1 LGRRCELALLSGDH
15 ERDQALFRELFGPDA
30 RLCFNQTPL
39 DKLGFIQRLQE
50 AGRTVMMVGDG
61 LNDAGALQQSD
72 VGLAVVED
80 IGAFSPASDIIL
92 EAHRVA
98 ELSRILELGRKS
110 ARIVR
115 VSFAISA
122 LYNAL
127 GVSIAAAGILSPL
140 ICAILMPLSSISVVL
155 FACGTVQIAA
165 RNIGLTLSEPAGT
178 RSRGD
183 FRAARQRPLSAISA
197 S

>member
-1 LGRRCELALLSGDH
+1 
-15 ERDQALFRELFGPDA
+15 
-30 RLCFNQTPL
+30 
-39 DKLGFIQRLQE
+39 
-50 AGRTVMMVGDG
+50 
-61 LNDAGALQQSD
+61 LQQSD
-72 VGLAVVED
+72 VGIAVVED

-165 RNIGLTLSEPAGT
+165 RKIGLTPSEPAGT

-183 FRAARQRPLSAISA
+183 FRAARGHPLSAISA